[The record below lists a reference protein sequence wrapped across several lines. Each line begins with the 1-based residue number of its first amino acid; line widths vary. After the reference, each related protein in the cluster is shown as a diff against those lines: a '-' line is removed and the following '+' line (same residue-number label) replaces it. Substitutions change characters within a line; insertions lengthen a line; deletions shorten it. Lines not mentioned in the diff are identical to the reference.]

1 MPLESF
7 RKLSMADMARLLG
20 LKPFDIARILGQKDD
35 GLPADLAFEPQM
47 LDTVREL
54 AGVEVWWPAD
64 SPRAVPDANRS
75 RGVVRALATKLVEH
89 HTAHNSTTRA
99 DNLFRGLDGP
109 DQLLVRRA
117 VNQMIREGML
127 VSRSTVSGLHV
138 LVDEAQLETLRA
150 MAEGSQ
156 IPDSIAALWS

>member
-1 MPLESF
+1 MLV
-7 RKLSMADMARLLG
+7 ARLLG
-20 LKPFDIARILGQKDD
+20 LKPFDIARILGQQE
-35 GLPADLAFEPQM
+35 GGMPAELLFEQ
-47 LDTVREL
+47 DVVEKVREL
-54 AGVEVWWPAD
+54 AGVEIWWPLD
-64 SPRAVPDANRS
+64 GPRALDDANRS

-99 DNLFRGLDGP
+99 DNLFRGLDGA

-127 VSRSTVSGLHV
+127 LSVSTVSGLHV
-138 LVDEAQLETLRA
+138 VVDDAQLDTLRA
-150 MAEGSQ
+150 MADGSR